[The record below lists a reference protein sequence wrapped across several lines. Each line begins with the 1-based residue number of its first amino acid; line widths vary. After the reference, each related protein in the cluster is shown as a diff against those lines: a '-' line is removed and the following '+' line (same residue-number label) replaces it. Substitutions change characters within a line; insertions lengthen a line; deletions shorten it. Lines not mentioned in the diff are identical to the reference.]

1 MYEAQMTDRPILFSA
16 PMVRALREGRK
27 TQTRR
32 ILKPQLE
39 CSSHAA
45 WPDNPEP
52 VPSLDE
58 DGVHCATCG
67 AGIGPRKG
75 GWKGIPVRFAVGD
88 RLWVRETFSGAHELR
103 HLPPRDW
110 VSPFW
115 YWADGNP
122 DDGDWTKPKPG
133 IHMPRWASRL
143 TLVVSNVKVERL
155 HDISLLDAMAEGCE
169 IRQMWLFGL
178 EGEERRQVGVRSF
191 QSVWENVNG
200 ADSWKSNPFV
210 VAVSFHVYRKNIDA
224 MEARAA

>member
-1 MYEAQMTDRPILFSA
+1 MTDRPILFSA
-16 PMVRALREGRK
+16 PMIKALREGRK

-32 ILKPQLE
+32 VLKPQ
-39 CSSHAA
+39 
-45 WPDNPEP
+45 PEP
-52 VPSLDE
+52 FMVDDKPCEVALEHYEHDPL
-58 DGVHCATCG
+58 
-67 AGIGPRKG
+67 PRVRLGRVITKQE
-75 GWKGIPVRFAVGD
+75 VRFAVGD

-110 VSPFW
+110 CSPFW

-143 TLVVSNVKVERL
+143 TLVVSSVKIERL
-155 HDISLLDAMAEGCE
+155 QDISLLDAMAEGCE
-169 IRQMWLFGL
+169 IRQMWLFGM

-200 ADSWKSNPFV
+200 ADSWRSNPFV
-210 VAVSFHVYRKNIDA
+210 VAVSFHVYRKGDYNLDKA
-224 MEARAA
+224 GTEYRN